1 MQHGMKFFHALVSR
15 FTGGECSLFI
25 LRPRSWW
32 LTTPSS
38 EIYPMPQDK
47 TQMTTTNSHRH
58 HVSARAPRSFRRIG
72 GCAALFAAVTAIAAE
87 SSADQSS
94 SFALFETGQVR
105 PLAISP
111 NGQKLYAV
119 NTPDNRLEIFY
130 ITNSGLLHVG
140 SISVGLEPVAV
151 AARNDN
157 EVWVV
162 NHLSDSVSVVD
173 TTYATAPRVLRT
185 LLVADEPRD
194 IVFAGPGK
202 NRAFI
207 TTAHRGQNAPYDPQL
222 TTPGIGRADV
232 WVFDANNLGSS
243 SLGGTPLTIVSLFSD
258 TPRALAV
265 TPDGSRVYAAG
276 FHSGNRSTSIHRN
289 IVQAELGYP
298 APITDHT
305 GEEQPPTAKIV
316 QHNGQHWVDSDGYV
330 WDHGVNFNLPDKDVF
345 VINANSNPP
354 AQLAGNQGFYTGVG
368 TILFNMAVNPVSGK
382 VYVTNTEANN
392 LNRFSGPGT
401 FAGTTVQ
408 GHLHES
414 RITVLSPNGTV
425 TPRHL
430 NKHINYN
437 QRPAPAG
444 VKEKSLSTPTEMAIT
459 SNGSTLYVAA
469 LGSSKIGVFNTAAL
483 ENNSFVPSA
492 ANHIVLDDDGD
503 SVGPSGL
510 VLDEARNRLY
520 VLTRFDNSVVVVDTV
535 SKSVTSRKRLYNPE
549 PESAVEGRRF
559 LYDAR
564 ATSSNGEASCA
575 SCHVFGDFD
584 SLAWDLGNP
593 DDATFSTPGPIASVF
608 PVFLQQFNY
617 FSANKG
623 PMTTQSLRGMA
634 NHGPM
639 HWRGDK
645 TMGNQEESAQPNS
658 GTFDEFGAFKQF
670 NGAFRDLVG
679 RTGPIDNNDMEDF
692 ADFAL
697 QIMYPPNPIRNLD
710 NSLTAKQQAGR
721 DRFFAPQVALEFSC
735 NDCHR
740 IDPDA
745 NAEYGEPIPGFFGST
760 GEYVFGEVPQPM
772 KIPHLR
778 NVYQKVGMFGMVAIP
793 SIYPFNTD
801 FKGDQ
806 VRGFGMT
813 NDGSE
818 DTVVRFL
825 SSIGF
830 DIASGL
836 SPNGFDAGELGIQQ
850 REESDAY
857 IMAFD
862 SNLAPIVGQQVTM
875 HHDNATVAHSRVT
888 LMLQRADAGEC
899 DVVAKVRHNGD
910 EVGFLYVGANQFE
923 SSSENIG
930 TISRAALTLLA
941 AQESSKPVTYT
952 AVPPGSGE
960 RIGLDRDEDG
970 HYDCDD

>member
-1 MQHGMKFFHALVSR
+1 
-15 FTGGECSLFI
+15 
-25 LRPRSWW
+25 
-32 LTTPSS
+32 
-38 EIYPMPQDK
+38 
-47 TQMTTTNSHRH
+47 MTSTNSHRR
-58 HVSARAPRSFRRIG
+58 HVSASAPRSFRRIG
-72 GCAALFAAVTAIAAE
+72 GCAALFAAVTSIAAE
-87 SSADQSS
+87 GAADNSSSSS
-94 SFALFETGQVR
+94 SFQLFETGQVR

-111 NGQKLYAV
+111 NGQRLYAV
-119 NTPDNRLEIFY
+119 NTPDNRLEIFT
-130 ITNSGLLHVG
+130 ITNTGLLHVG
-140 SISVGLEPVAV
+140 SITVGLEPIAV

-173 TTYATAPRVLRT
+173 TTYATAPRVVRT

-222 TTPGIGRADV
+222 STPGIGRADV

-243 SLGGTPLTIVSLFSD
+243 SLGGTPLTILSLFSD
-258 TPRALAV
+258 TPRSLAV

-276 FHSGNRSTSIHRN
+276 FHSGNRTTSIHRA
-289 IVQAELGYP
+289 IVQAEVGYP

-330 WDHGVNFNLPDKDVF
+330 WDHGVNFSLPDKDVF
-345 VINANSNPP
+345 VIDANSNPP

-392 LNRFSGPGT
+392 LNRFSGPGI

-414 RITVLSPNGTV
+414 RISVLSPTGSV

-437 QRPAPAG
+437 QLPAPAG
-444 VKEKSLSTPTEMAIT
+444 VKEKSLATPTGMAIT
-459 SNGSTLYVAA
+459 ANGSTLYVAA
-469 LGSSKIGVFNTAAL
+469 FGSSKIGVFNTAAL
-483 ENNSFVPSA
+483 ENNTFVPNA

-520 VLTRFDNSVVVVDTV
+520 VLTRFDNSVAVVNTV
-535 SKSVTSRKRLYNPE
+535 SKSVTSRKRLHNPE
-549 PESAVEGRRF
+549 PDSVVEGRRF

-575 SCHVFGDFD
+575 TCHVFGDFD

-593 DDATFSTPGPIASVF
+593 DGETVETPGPIAKVF

-639 HWRGDK
+639 HWRGDR
-645 TMGNQEESAQPNS
+645 TMGNDEASAQPND

-670 NGAFRDLVG
+670 NGAFVDLIG
-679 RTGPIDNNDMEDF
+679 RSAQIDNNDMEAF
-692 ADFAL
+692 AEFAL

-710 NSLTAKQQAGR
+710 NSLTAKQQAGFER
-721 DRFFAPQVALEFSC
+721 HNTPGVALEFAC
-735 NDCHR
+735 NDCHK
-740 IDPDA
+740 IDRDA
-745 NAEYGEPIPGFFGST
+745 NAEYGEPIPGFFGSD
-760 GEYVFGEVPQPM
+760 GRYVFGEVPQPM

-778 NVYQKVGMFGMVAIP
+778 NLYQKVGMFGMVAIP

-818 DTVVRFL
+818 DTAVRFL

-830 DIASGL
+830 DRPSGL
-836 SPNGFDAGELGIQQ
+836 SPNGYDDGALGIQQ
-850 REESDAY
+850 REESDAF

-862 SNLAPIVGQQVTM
+862 SNLYPIVGQQVTM
-875 HHDNATVAHSRVT
+875 HNGNATAANPRVT
-888 LMLQRADAGEC
+888 LMLERANAGEC
-899 DVVAKVRHNGD
+899 DVIAKTRYGGD
-910 EVGFLYVGANQFE
+910 EVGFLYIGGNQFE
-923 SSSENIG
+923 SNSENLENV
-930 TISRAALTLLA
+930 SRAFLTALATN
-941 AQESSKPVTYT
+941 QPVTYT

-960 RIGLDRDEDG
+960 RIGLDDDD
-970 HYDCDD
+970 HCDD